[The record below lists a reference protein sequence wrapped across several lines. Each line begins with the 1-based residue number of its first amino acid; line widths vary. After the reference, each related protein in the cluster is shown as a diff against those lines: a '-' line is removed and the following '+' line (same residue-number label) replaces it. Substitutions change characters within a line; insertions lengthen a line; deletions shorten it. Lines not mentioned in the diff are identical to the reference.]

1 MPGSPHLTDALA
13 AAMAGLAP
21 SRPPG
26 NDRASDP
33 LEGSR
38 APASRRVVPG
48 LRWRATV
55 SWPTASWEA
64 AEAQEPW
71 DSPPRRRIGGR

>member
-21 SRPPG
+21 SHPPG
-26 NDRASDP
+26 KDGASDP
-33 LEGSR
+33 MDAR
-38 APASRRVVPG
+38 APAIRRVVPG

-55 SWPTASWEA
+55 AWPTASWEA